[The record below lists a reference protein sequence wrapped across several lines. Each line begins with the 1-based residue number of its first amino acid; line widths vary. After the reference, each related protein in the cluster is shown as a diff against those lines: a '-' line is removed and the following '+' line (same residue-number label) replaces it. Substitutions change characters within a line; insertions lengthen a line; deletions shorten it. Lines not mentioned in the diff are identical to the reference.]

1 MNSFLEVVSSQSF
14 MQNAI
19 AGGILA
25 SIACGAIGSYVVV
38 KKIGYLAGGIAHA
51 VLGGMGIAY
60 YLGRSPIEGALVSA
74 LVFAFILGWV
84 SLRMQQQEDTIIGA
98 LWAGG
103 MAVGILFISQT
114 PGYNVD
120 LMSFLFGNIL
130 MIAPE
135 DLYWIAGLDLI
146 ILIIV
151 FLFYKQFISVSF
163 DEEFA
168 RLRGIPVERFYLLF
182 LSLVALT
189 VVILIQIVGLI
200 LVIALLTLPA
210 AIAGLYVRS
219 LSLMMILAALFGMI
233 FTTGGLAI
241 SYQPDL
247 PPGPTIILLA
257 GTFYLL
263 SLIVNRIKKKSL
275 SINDCCSSLEKE
287 LTKVQDEKRNIL
299 VWVLIINTGMFFIE
313 AIYGFF
319 AQSNALMADAL
330 DMLGDAAIFGF
341 SLYVIRLNTIWQS
354 RAGYIKGI
362 IMAIFSIGVLTSA
375 LYRSFNPIIPEV
387 TTMGVVGF
395 LALAANLICAVML
408 LGFRDTDVN
417 MRSAWLCSRNDVL
430 ANLGVLLAA
439 VGVAWTNSPWPDL
452 IVGISIS
459 ALILKSAIEVMRD
472 AKIEIANQQII

>member
-25 SIACGAIGSYVVV
+25 SVACGAIGSYVVV

-74 LVFAFILGWV
+74 IVFAFILGWV

-130 MIAPE
+130 MIASE

-146 ILIIV
+146 ILVIV

-163 DEEFA
+163 DEEFV

-257 GTFYLL
+257 GAFYLI
-263 SLIVNRIKKKSL
+263 SLVLNRIKRKSL
-275 SINDCCSSLEKE
+275 NINDCCSSLEKE
-287 LTKVQDEKRNIL
+287 LTKVQHEKRNIL
-299 VWVLIINTGMFFIE
+299 VWVLIINTSMFFIE
-313 AIYGFF
+313 AIYGWF

-341 SLYVIRLNTIWQS
+341 SLYVIRLNTVWQS

-362 IMAIFSIGVLTSA
+362 IMAIFAIGVLTSA
-375 LYRSFNPIIPEV
+375 FYRSFNPIIPEV

-395 LALAANLICAVML
+395 MALAANLICAVML
-408 LGFRDTDVN
+408 LGFRDTDIN

-439 VGVAWTNSPWPDL
+439 AGVAWTNSPWPDL
-452 IVGISIS
+452 VVGISIS

>member
-19 AGGILA
+19 VGGILA
-25 SIACGAIGSYVVV
+25 SVACGAIGSYVVV

-74 LVFAFILGWV
+74 IVFAFILGWV

-130 MIAPE
+130 MIASE
-135 DLYWIAGLDLI
+135 DLYWIAGLALI
-146 ILIIV
+146 ILVIV
-151 FLFYKQFISVSF
+151 FIFYNQFISVSF

-257 GTFYLL
+257 GAFYLI
-263 SLIVNRIKKKSL
+263 SLV
-275 SINDCCSSLEKE
+275 
-287 LTKVQDEKRNIL
+287 
-299 VWVLIINTGMFFIE
+299 
-313 AIYGFF
+313 
-319 AQSNALMADAL
+319 
-330 DMLGDAAIFGF
+330 
-341 SLYVIRLNTIWQS
+341 
-354 RAGYIKGI
+354 
-362 IMAIFSIGVLTSA
+362 
-375 LYRSFNPIIPEV
+375 
-387 TTMGVVGF
+387 
-395 LALAANLICAVML
+395 
-408 LGFRDTDVN
+408 
-417 MRSAWLCSRNDVL
+417 
-430 ANLGVLLAA
+430 
-439 VGVAWTNSPWPDL
+439 
-452 IVGISIS
+452 
-459 ALILKSAIEVMRD
+459 
-472 AKIEIANQQII
+472 